1 MSANPS
7 LTARRVAER
16 RAAHQLIDMPVVLQD
31 PLALRIVGATAVE
44 ERNRLTMHEQGRV
57 ARALRAFMAAR
68 SRVAEDEV
76 ARRAAEPLRQ
86 YVVLGAGLD
95 TFAYRN
101 PYDHLRV
108 FEVDQPLTQA
118 WKRQQLNERRIPIGP
133 NVTFV
138 AVDFERDDIPT
149 ALIDA
154 GWDPRQPT
162 VYAWLGVTMYLEPET
177 VFKVLRVI
185 AGQTTGTTVVFD
197 YAVSPEILNPVE
209 RLVFEEFEKRVAA
222 AGEPWMCTFDP
233 EKLEHYLRELGF
245 DEVEDL
251 GADELNAR
259 YFKDRT
265 DGLRVGRLAHVVRA
279 RK

>member
-16 RAAHQLIDMPVVLQD
+16 RAAHQLIDTPVVLQD

-44 ERNRLTMHEQGRV
+44 ERNRLKMHEQGRV

-86 YVVLGAGLD
+86 YVILGAGLD

-101 PYDHLRV
+101 PYEHLRV

-138 AVDFERDDIPT
+138 AVDFERDEIPA
-149 ALIDA
+149 ALVEA

-185 AGQTTGTTVVFD
+185 AGQTIGTTVVFD

-233 EKLEHYLRELGF
+233 DALAHDLRELGF

>member
-1 MSANPS
+1 MSSPS

-16 RAAHQLIDMPVVLQD
+16 RAAHQIIDTPVVLPD
-31 PLALRIVGATAVE
+31 PLALRIVGAIAPAD
-44 ERNRLTMHEQGRV
+44 RDRLTMREQGRV

-86 YVVLGAGLD
+86 YVILGAGLD

-101 PYDHLRV
+101 PYSDLQV

-118 WKRQQLNERRIPIGP
+118 WKRQQLHERKIAIGS

-149 ALIDA
+149 ALTAA

-177 VFKVLRVI
+177 VRAVLREV
-185 AGQTTGTTVVFD
+185 AGQRTGTTVIFD
-197 YAVSPEILNPVE
+197 YAVSPEILNPIE

-233 EKLEHYLRELGF
+233 LDMEHYLRELGF
-245 DEVEDL
+245 SDVEDL

-259 YFKDRT
+259 YFQDRT